1 MNSEL
6 DQSEN
11 IKSELDI
18 FEKEVSEIPKWQ
30 SLSWQ
35 KLDSKKD

>member
-18 FEKEVSEIPKWQ
+18 FESNVSKIPESQ
-30 SLSWQ
+30 FLS
-35 KLDSKKD
+35 